1 MNFFLPLLYQNGSLN
16 ESKYYVAYFV
26 DFYYTDL
33 CIGSNQQRISVDLKA
48 FSQFTIL
55 LICTI
60 SRWRSAPTAG
70 LPASPGPAPAR
81 ARRPGQRGQ
90 GRQDA
95 DQGRPHHAQ
104 GPRHHPAP
112 QPGLQTGVHA
122 GKGN

>member
-1 MNFFLPLLYQNGSLN
+1 MESLN
-16 ESKYYVAYFV
+16 EF
-26 DFYYTDL
+26 FYHYCFFT
-33 CIGSNQQRISVDLKA
+33 ITVDLKA

-60 SRWRSAPTAG
+60 SRWRAAPTAG
-70 LPASPGPAPAR
+70 LPASPVPAPAR

-112 QPGLQTGVHA
+112 QPGVQAGVYA
-122 GKGN
+122 GEGNKIICFV